1 MAYEVYHG
9 RDNEIAI
16 ILKENGTAID
26 VSGSSAMTLRV
37 GKLLISSTNGST
49 QRIRWNG
56 TTYVTGEV
64 HLCLGSAT
72 DIPVHVYR
80 APIIVYD
87 STNTK
92 GVMFGNVHIDVHA
105 DPEAT

>member
-9 RDNEIAI
+9 RDNEISI

-26 VSGSSAMTLRV
+26 VSGSTLMKLRV
-37 GKLLISSTNGST
+37 GKLLIESTNGST
-49 QRIRWNG
+49 QRIRWG
-56 TTYVTGEV
+56 GATYVTGEV

-80 APIIVYD
+80 APIVVYD
-87 STNTK
+87 STNVR
-92 GVMFGNVHIDVHA
+92 GVNFGTVHIDVHA
-105 DPEAT
+105 NPEST

>member
-9 RDNEIAI
+9 RDNEVAI
-16 ILKENGTAID
+16 VLKENGTAID

-56 TTYVTGEV
+56 GTYVTGEV

-72 DIPVHVYR
+72 DIPVHFYR
-80 APIIVYD
+80 APITVYD
-87 STNTK
+87 STNTN
-92 GVMFGNVHIDVHA
+92 GVCFGRVPLDVKVN
-105 DPEAT
+105 PEST

>member
-9 RDNEIAI
+9 RDNEVSIV
-16 ILKENGTAID
+16 LKENGTAID
-26 VSGSSAMTLRV
+26 VSGSTLMKLRV
-37 GKLLISSTNGST
+37 GTLLIESTNGST

-80 APIIVYD
+80 APITVYD
-87 STNTK
+87 STNTN
-92 GVMFGNVHIDVHA
+92 GVMFGKVHIDVRPN
-105 DPEAT
+105 PEST